1 MRRLL
6 KYLGFLMLAFTVC
19 SCDPRGDE
27 LWGDEKNQIRNYLQD
42 RGVIDYSEDD
52 ASGYFYY
59 FTDANGLGGRPN
71 ANSIVEVVYRIEG
84 LDGNVFVETPSGET
98 QRIDLSKSI
107 VGLQLAM
114 PNFQIG
120 TKGYIILPSRLAYG
134 KKGLKDDN
142 GNQLIPA
149 NTVLVVYVELIEV
162 HPHF

>member
-1 MRRLL
+1 M
-6 KYLGFLMLAFTVC
+6 FAFMLC

-42 RGVIDYSEDD
+42 RAVIDYSEDD
-52 ASGYFYY
+52 AAGYFYY

-114 PNFQIG
+114 PNFQIV
-120 TKGYIILPSRLAYG
+120 
-134 KKGLKDDN
+134 KDDN